1 VIVVGLSQLSQVAL
15 QLSQSSLLL
24 RVVFREIEL
33 IDKYFWV
40 VLPFLCKQLLPH
52 DLKLVIIS
60 VNQNDLRETKLNK
73 VHGV

>member
-1 VIVVGLSQLSQVAL
+1 MIVMGLSQLIQVAL
-15 QLSQSSLLL
+15 QLSQNSLLL

-33 IDKYFWV
+33 IDKYFGV
-40 VLPFLCKQLLPH
+40 VLAFLCKQLLPH

-60 VNQNDLRETKLNK
+60 VNQNDFRETKLDK

>member
-1 VIVVGLSQLSQVAL
+1 MIVVGLSQLSQVAL

-40 VLPFLCKQLLPH
+40 VLPFLSKQLLPH

-60 VNQNDLRETKLNK
+60 VNQNDLRETKLDK